1 MKQLIVLIAAAL
13 VLSFQ
18 TACQTDHEGNV
29 QPTPEAREAGHDAS
43 TAAKEA
49 GQEIKEGAQRAGA
62 AIQEGA
68 RQVQESDAGQRV
80 PAGAREAGQGI
91 KQGAGEAAEA
101 AGDALKREGQ
111 EAQKEAAATKTQT

>member
-68 RQVQESDAGQRV
+68 RQVQESDAGQRRL
-80 PAGAREAGQGI
+80 PPDAPRQHRLRRRRAGQ
-91 KQGAGEAAEA
+91 
-101 AGDALKREGQ
+101 L
-111 EAQKEAAATKTQT
+111 